1 MRSILLTP
9 PPAPLPAAPPRA
21 LARAA
26 GLARDTGLPLRVLDI
41 NLRAWLEAAGGRR
54 QSLAVLRGEEFHRPE
69 SYLAARRKLEGL
81 AVEAAWRE
89 MLARQAQG
97 AAAVV
102 LCLEAAE
109 QAPAPELLPPEPAL
123 ACWLEGTPAEG
134 TDAAAGDISLLHGSE
149 LWAWL
154 WRATGQQPPATAQDT
169 PLPDYS
175 GLPLADYLSPRVVL
189 AWPTGQD
196 PAASLA
202 AAQRAGAGAVVL
214 TGDPLRPEQAAGLE
228 SLSAGGEPLAWSFCA
243 RLEEWE
249 GFADFATLAR
259 AGVCLIHWLPPRGAP
274 RPALPLAALL
284 RAASR
289 AGLWNHLQAPA
300 DSPLAAWAVAN
311 PNLAHSLDCPTPP
324 ASPYPPLPHRPL
336 WRELAFPAHLLL
348 YLERHGARRLARWR
362 VRGDESLYQVGDG
375 LQFLYGEPERLPP
388 GMLEEAIELVKAGG
402 AVAPEVME
410 RNLRRAYLVA
420 CCLEEGELV
429 GVSSLKRPRGQYLE
443 SLRQRTGLDLSGYA
457 ERGYTSVRPE
467 YRGLGIGTKLLEGE
481 TAIARQR
488 GIKVYSILDAQNR
501 GAQEM
506 ARRNRTRIVARFR
519 NETTGKELA
528 IWMPQWVLELPGA
541 PRAEE

>member
-1 MRSILLTP
+1 MPPILLTTP
-9 PPAPLPAAPPRA
+9 PGPLPAAPPQA

-26 GLARDTGLPLRVLDI
+26 GLARGAGLPLRVMDL

-54 QSLAVLRGEEFHRPE
+54 RALEVLRGEEFHRPE

-81 AVEAAWRE
+81 AVEATWRE

-123 ACWLEGTPAEG
+123 ACWLEGGAPPKTAS
-134 TDAAAGDISLLHGSE
+134 AAWGEIPLLHGPE
-149 LWAWL
+149 LAAWL
-154 WRATGQQPPATAQDT
+154 WRATGQQAPAAAQDT

-196 PAASLA
+196 PAADLA
-202 AAQRAGAGAVVL
+202 AARRAGAGAVWL
-214 TGDPLRPEQAAGLE
+214 AGEPLAPARLSGLA
-228 SLSAGGEPLAWSFCA
+228 AGGEPLAWGFSA

-249 GFADFATLAR
+249 GFDDFAALAA
-259 AGVCLIHWLPPRGAP
+259 AGVRLIHWLPPRGAP

-289 AGLWNHLQAPA
+289 TGLWNHLLAPA
-300 DSPLAAWAVAN
+300 DSELAAWAVAN
-311 PNLAHSLDCPTPP
+311 PNLAHSLDCPRPP
-324 ASPYPPLPHRPL
+324 ASPYPPLSGRPL

-348 YLERHGARRLARWR
+348 YLQRHGARRLSRWR
-362 VRGDESLYQVGDG
+362 VRPGGKSLYQVGEG
-375 LQFLYGEPERLPP
+375 LQFLYAEPERLPP
-388 GMLEEAIELVKAGG
+388 GMLDEAIELVKAGG

-443 SLRQRTGLDLSGYA
+443 SLKQRTGLDLSDYA

-481 TAIARQR
+481 TALARQW
-488 GIKVYSILDAQNR
+488 GLPVYSILDAQNR

-506 ARRNRTRIVARFR
+506 ARRNRTRVVARFR
-519 NETTGKELA
+519 NQETGKELA

-541 PRAEE
+541 PQAEE